1 MFQVN
6 FTVVLIFVSLIPF
19 MVLMKEWFFDPI
31 LKVQT
36 QRRNELEDDEK
47 AALSYV
53 TEAFERRRDQ
63 EEQLK
68 SARRRIQEW
77 MAAIKRKVRDQLQ
90 QELVRFRSQQDQLFQ
105 QDQQVVNTSYQV
117 AREQI
122 QQRLAQELAQ
132 DIVARFRQD
141 LQLTSATLAPT
152 PVALSGD

>member
-6 FTVVLIFVSLIPF
+6 FTAVLIFISLIPF

-31 LKVQT
+31 LKVQAE
-36 QRRNELEDDEK
+36 RRNELEDDEK
-47 AALSYV
+47 AALSFV

-77 MAAIKRKVRDQLQ
+77 MAAFKRKVRDQLQ
-90 QELVRFRSQQDQLFQ
+90 QELTRFRTQQDQLFQ
-105 QDQQVVNTSYQV
+105 QDQQVLQANFQH

-122 QQRLAQELAQ
+122 QQRFAQDLAQ
-132 DIVARFRQD
+132 DIVARFRED
-141 LQLTSATLAPT
+141 LHHAATVSQPSVVL
-152 PVALSGD
+152 VND

>member
-6 FTVVLIFVSLIPF
+6 FTVVLIFISLIPF

-31 LKVQT
+31 LKVQAE
-36 QRRNELEDDEK
+36 RRNELEDDEK
-47 AALSYV
+47 AALSFV

-77 MAAIKRKVRDQLQ
+77 MATFKRKVRDQLQ
-90 QELVRFRSQQDQLFQ
+90 QELGRFRTQQDQLFQ
-105 QDQQVVNTSYQV
+105 QDQQVLQTNYQH

-122 QQRLAQELAQ
+122 QQRFAQELAH

-141 LQLTSATLAPT
+141 LHLAATLPPS
-152 PVALSGD
+152 PVAVAND